1 MLFTGIKITL
11 NKNMSF
17 FLRICCVYNVL
28 FQRDEVLAFERMNEN
43 AYFGKTFVQR
53 ITSIFYVHITMVI
66 EIFATDEKVYST
78 SLLPFPMMWF
88 LAKSAIC
95 QFKIYGR
102 IFSSCAYCH
111 RDGCGLK
118 A

>member
-1 MLFTGIKITL
+1 M
-11 NKNMSF
+11 
-17 FLRICCVYNVL
+17 L
-28 FQRDEVLAFERMNEN
+28 FQRDEVLAYFE
-43 AYFGKTFVQR
+43 KTLVQR
-53 ITSIFYVHITMVI
+53 ITAVFYVHIIVVI

-78 SLLPFPMMWF
+78 SLLPFSMMWF

-95 QFKIYGR
+95 QFKIYGKL
-102 IFSSCAYCH
+102 FSSCAYYH